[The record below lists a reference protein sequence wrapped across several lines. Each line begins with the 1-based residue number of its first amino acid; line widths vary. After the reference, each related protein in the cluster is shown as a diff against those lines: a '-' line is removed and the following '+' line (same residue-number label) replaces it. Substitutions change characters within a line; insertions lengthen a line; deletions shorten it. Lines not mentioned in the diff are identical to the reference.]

1 MSWSMTMIGTSE
13 NIRNALQSE
22 SKRLTGA
29 SKQEFDEALPHLAAL
44 VGMNVNTSNREQL
57 LELEASG
64 HASHVDGV
72 EKYRNVSIRL
82 DLSNKRLV

>member
-1 MSWSMTMIGTSE
+1 MSWSMTVIGTSE

-44 VGMNVNTSNREQL
+44 VGMNVNTNREQL
-57 LELEASG
+57 LELEARG